1 MHTILHM
8 NIGKMILN
16 QRNNMGL
23 SQVEL
28 AVRSGV
34 SLPTIQNIEAGR
46 ANPAWSTLESL
57 FKILAVEV
65 QLKAKPIDLKLWV
78 LHGVPL
84 TSADIQS
91 EKYQKPQSTR
101 LKKMLKSLAG
111 QLPANEDFHR
121 KEWQAFLAFLWAI
134 HENYP
139 AFFKQVDKESQYSD
153 LLEKTYLH
161 TNSDSFQ
168 KFKEISTAKL
178 SEYM

>member
-1 MHTILHM
+1 ME
-8 NIGKMILN
+8 IGKIILN

-23 SQVEL
+23 SQVAL
-28 AVRSGV
+28 AARSGV

-46 ANPAWSTLESL
+46 ANPAWATLESL

-65 QLKAKPIDLKLWV
+65 QFKAKPIDLKLWA

-84 TSADIQS
+84 TSADIHS
-91 EKYQKPQSTR
+91 EKYQKPQSSR

-111 QLPANEDFHR
+111 QLPTGEDFQR

-139 AFFKQVDKESQYSD
+139 TFFKQIDKGSQYTE
-153 LLEKTYLH
+153 LLEKTYLQ
-161 TNSDSFQ
+161 TNSEIFQ
-168 KFKEISTAKL
+168 KFKAISTEKL
-178 SEYM
+178 AAYM

>member
-1 MHTILHM
+1 MHNILHM
-8 NIGKMILN
+8 NIGEMILN

-28 AVRSGV
+28 AARSGV

-65 QLKAKPIDLKLWV
+65 QLKAKPIDLKLWA

-84 TSADIQS
+84 TSADIQG
-91 EKYQKPQSTR
+91 ERYQKPQSSQ
-101 LKKMLKSLAG
+101 LKKMLKNLVS
-111 QLPANEDFHR
+111 QLPGNEDFHR
-121 KEWQAFLAFLWAI
+121 KEWQAFLAFLWAL

-139 AFFKQVDKESQYSD
+139 IFFKQVDKESRYAD

-161 TNSDSFQ
+161 TNSDTFRRYKQVS
-168 KFKEISTAKL
+168 ADKL
-178 SEYM
+178 AEYM